1 MSSITEVKV
10 PDIGDFKEVDVIEI
24 LVKPGDTVAKEASLI
39 TVESDKATM
48 EIPSPAAGVVK
59 ELKVKLGDKVAEGS
73 MILLLEASAGAA
85 ARSAA
90 GQARGAARRS
100 RGGACSAA
108 ARRGRAGGGADT
120 PARTGAAGTRRRGAR
135 VHAARQPVGAQ
146 VRARTRRR
154 SGQGERIR
162 PQGPHHP
169 GRRAGFRQG
178 RADPGAGSGAGR
190 GRAGGRRA
198 LQFAGMAAGG
208 FRQVRPDRTEAAVAH
223 QEALRRQSAP
233 QLGFHPACH
242 PVRRGRHH
250 RARGFPQGKAAR
262 PAKNRASSSP
272 CSPS

>member
-85 ARSAA
+85 PAA
-90 GQARGAARRS
+90 AAARVREADCPS
-100 RGGACSAA
+100 RGWRLPSLPA

-120 PARTGAAGTRRRGAR
+120 PARAGAAGTRRRGAR
-135 VHAARQPVGAQ
+135 VHAACQSVGAQ

-154 SGQGERIR
+154 SGQGARIR

-190 GRAGGRRA
+190 CRAGGRRPV
-198 LQFAGMAAGG
+198 QFAGMAAGG
-208 FRQVRPDRTEAAVAH
+208 FRQVRPGRDRSRCRAS
-223 QEALRRQSAP
+223 RGSPAP
-233 QLGFHPACH
+233 ICTAT
-242 PVRRGRHH
+242 
-250 RARGFPQGKAAR
+250 GFPFR
-262 PAKNRASSSP
+262 M
-272 CSPS
+272 